1 MKKSYVILPA
11 VIVLVAIGIAGG
23 LAKTVLQDPAPP
35 SSITI
40 TSFTATRPALR
51 PGEQTSMRISVSDD
65 AHGPLTYLWHAD
77 AGTFSAIDAN
87 PVTWTAPEAEGHY
100 LVSVEVTNAA
110 GITSR
115 GSAGILASKYPAD
128 PLIMNIDPMRG
139 NQRSN
144 DIAGRPANTSSAAN

>member
-23 LAKTVLQDPAPP
+23 LAKTVLQAPPAPG
-35 SSITI
+35 SITI

-51 PGEQTSMRISVSDD
+51 PGERTSMRISISDD

-77 AGTFSAIDAN
+77 AGTLSSVDAN
-87 PVTWTAPEAEGHY
+87 PVIWTAPESEGHY

-110 GITSR
+110 GLTSR
-115 GSAGILASKYPAD
+115 GSAGILVSKYPAN
-128 PLIMNIDPMRG
+128 PLIMNIDPTSG
-139 NQRSN
+139 SQRSN
-144 DIAGRPANTSSAAN
+144 DIAGRASDTSSASH